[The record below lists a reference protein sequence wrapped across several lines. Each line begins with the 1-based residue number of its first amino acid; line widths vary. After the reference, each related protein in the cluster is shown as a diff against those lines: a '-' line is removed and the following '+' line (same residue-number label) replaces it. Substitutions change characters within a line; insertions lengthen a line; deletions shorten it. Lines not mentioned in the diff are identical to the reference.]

1 MPNCALCDKRPEALP
16 FCKLCR
22 PCLEISERFLQGL
35 RATEPTPTPA
45 FLRDWAAFTAQEER
59 FSAPVVAV
67 LRGVLQGVVLSADMF
82 KAGSAEREK
91 VVRLEVSAQQA
102 LVEGLG

>member
-35 RATEPTPTPA
+35 RATEPVPNST
-45 FLRDWAAFTAQEER
+45 FLREWAAFTAREEK
-59 FSAPVVAV
+59 FSAPVVGV

-82 KAGSAEREK
+82 EAGSVERSK
-91 VVRLEVSAQQA
+91 LVLLEVNAQQA
-102 LVEGLG
+102 LVEVLR